1 MKLIIISFDDLS
13 FFGTKDLKKKNHR
26 KMLDQVV
33 TEQVRVLNRDQE
45 DSDPFD
51 TQLLAARSRVFGEV
65 SSSSLPPPAVF
76 KRRGSSAQPCTSEK
90 LQTAPTNCKK
100 NVKQ

>member
-1 MKLIIISFDDLS
+1 MILLFWHERPQDLQ
-13 FFGTKDLKKKNHR
+13 NHR

-33 TEQVRVLNRDQE
+33 TEQERVLNRDYE

-90 LQTAPTNCKK
+90 SQTAPTNCKK

>member
-1 MKLIIISFDDLS
+1 
-13 FFGTKDLKKKNHR
+13 
-26 KMLDQVV
+26 MLDQVV